1 MQVVL
6 LSGLELLWAL
16 LRAWKLAAMPEIVL
30 VHLVLAIPAVAL
42 VAWVLADHLAGV
54 ALALMVPLLVHAP
67 WAELQT
73 CQAWFLTLVA
83 EEAEDQ
89 LQVDL
94 PCKIDK
100 VGKACPEPYGP
111 WAFDLKA
118 SGSESALEPVA
129 TSALE
134 TGHLVAA
141 SPHFE
146 AEAFN

>member
-1 MQVVL
+1 M
-6 LSGLELLWAL
+6 
-16 LRAWKLAAMPEIVL
+16 
-30 VHLVLAIPAVAL
+30 
-42 VAWVLADHLAGV
+42 LADHLACV

-67 WAELQT
+67 SAELQT
-73 CQAWFLTLVA
+73 CQAWFLTLVE

-94 PCKIDK
+94 PCKAE

-118 SGSESALEPVA
+118 SGSESASELVA

-141 SPHFE
+141 SPLE